1 MAFLCGKSI
10 SAHIAN
16 RINPAIER
24 IESMFLPDFSKNMVN
39 LNGQLLAAL
48 PETFTL
54 LQRGMFYGDGLFETV
69 RAFEG
74 QVPFWP
80 LHWERF
86 SNGMKVL
93 GFEIP
98 PHWTEDYFE
107 KEITRTSPGNA
118 RIRLT
123 VWRSPGGLY
132 WPTDNTP
139 QFLVTTEPLRSGV
152 FEWFGAGLEMCLCE
166 TVRLP
171 VDSLSGIKTL
181 SGARYVAA
189 AMEARAKGV
198 DDLIVLNSHG
208 RVCEATGSNV
218 IWLLGDI
225 VFVPPRF
232 DGQIN
237 GTLQNLL
244 CGLLR
249 AEGWEVREKPTSV
262 EDILGAE
269 EVLLTNAIRGIRWV
283 RKFEGKVFGH
293 EKGLHFNY
301 ILGKHLSEKLAQNR

>member
-1 MAFLCGKSI
+1 VQKSRYVVLPI
-10 SAHIAN
+10 ESIGQSKN
-16 RINPAIER
+16 RINY
-24 IESMFLPDFSKNMVN
+24 LPDISKNMVN
-39 LNGQLLAAL
+39 LNGQLLPVL
-48 PETFTL
+48 PESFAL
-54 LQRGMFYGDGLFETV
+54 LQRAAFYGDGLFETV

-93 GFEIP
+93 GFETP
-98 PHWTEDYFE
+98 PHWTSDYFE
-107 KEITRTSPGNA
+107 KEITKSSPINA

-132 WPTDNTP
+132 LPTDDKP
-139 QFLVTTEPLRSGV
+139 QFLVTTEPLQSGV
-152 FEWFGAGLEMCLCE
+152 FEWLGSGLNVCLCE

-171 VDSLSGIKTL
+171 VDSLSGIKIL
-181 SGARYVAA
+181 GGARYVAA
-189 AMEARAKGV
+189 AREARAKGV
-198 DDLIVLNSHG
+198 DDVIVLNAHG

-218 IWLLGDI
+218 IWLEGDI
-225 VFVPPRF
+225 VFVPPSF

-237 GTLQNLL
+237 GTLLKLL

-249 AEGWEVREKPTSV
+249 TEGWEVREKPAFV
-262 EDILGAE
+262 EDLLGAE

-283 RKFEGKVFGH
+283 RNFEGKVFGH

-301 ILGKHLSEKLAQNR
+301 ILGKHLAEKLTQNR

>member
-1 MAFLCGKSI
+1 MVENWDI
-10 SAHIAN
+10 SCLTAGILGY
-16 RINPAIER
+16 
-24 IESMFLPDFSKNMVN
+24 LPEFSKNMFN
-39 LNGQLLAAL
+39 LNGQLLPVL
-48 PETFTL
+48 PETFAL
-54 LQRGMFYGDGLFETV
+54 LQRAMSYGDGLFETV

-80 LHWERF
+80 MHWERF
-86 SNGMKVL
+86 ANGMKVL

-107 KEITRTSPGNA
+107 NEITKSSPGNA

-132 WPTDNTP
+132 LPTDNTP
-139 QFLVTTEPLRSGV
+139 QFLVTTEPLQSGV
-152 FEWFGAGLEMCLCE
+152 FEWLEAGLEVCLCE

-171 VDSLSGIKTL
+171 VDSLSGIKIL
-181 SGARYVAA
+181 NGARYVAA
-189 AMEARAKGV
+189 AREARAKGV
-198 DDLIVLNSHG
+198 DDLIVLNAHG
-208 RVCEATGSNV
+208 RVCEATGSNI
-218 IWLLGDI
+218 IWLKNDI

-237 GTLQNLL
+237 GTLQKLL
-244 CGLLR
+244 CSLLR
-249 AEGWEVREKPTSV
+249 AEGWEVREKPTSL
-262 EDILGAE
+262 DDLRSAE
-269 EVLLTNAIRGIRWV
+269 ELLLTNAIRGIRWV

-301 ILGKHLSEKLAQNR
+301 ILGKHLAEKLAQNG